1 LVGDIFKN
9 IQKERHRAT
18 ITTRGLHPPFLPFE
32 ILFMEQHGSL
42 SWLFDI
48 SLSSLD
54 MFEYDLANC
63 VDGLISI
70 DL

>member
-1 LVGDIFKN
+1 
-9 IQKERHRAT
+9 
-18 ITTRGLHPPFLPFE
+18 
-32 ILFMEQHGSL
+32 MEQHGSL

-63 VDGLISI
+63 VDGLVSI
-70 DL
+70 DLQEVVLVKFSFTLLSH